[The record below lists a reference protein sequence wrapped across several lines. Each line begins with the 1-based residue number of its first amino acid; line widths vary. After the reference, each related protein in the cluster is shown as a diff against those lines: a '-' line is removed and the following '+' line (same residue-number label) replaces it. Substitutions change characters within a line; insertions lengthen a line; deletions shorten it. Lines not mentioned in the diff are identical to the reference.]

1 MKLNKIPY
9 QLSKI
14 CLIFSTLFLTQH
26 VVATETT
33 EIKPKEPAKIKN
45 KQAEKIPFAQY
56 VENLKKEAI
65 EQGIDAT
72 VVNNAFADVQFLQRS
87 VKADKQQPE
96 FKLTLDT
103 YLPRAVPDWKVKQ
116 ARIAYKKHYH
126 LLQKIGKEYGVQPRF
141 IVALW
146 GIETNFGKLTGRHYV
161 ISSLT
166 TMAYDGRR
174 EALFKKQ
181 LFAAL
186 DILQQGHIEQDKFIG
201 SWAGAMG
208 QVQFMPTSY
217 LNYAVDYS
225 GDGKKDIWNNYADV
239 FASAANYLKTEGWD
253 YDETWGRQVL
263 LPKNFDTELAG
274 LKQQKSL
281 QQWQELGLRRFDGSA
296 LPKVDIN
303 ASVVIPDDASGRVY
317 LAYNN
322 YRVLM
327 HWNRSYYFATAVSY
341 LSERINHPRIS
352 APEE

>member
-1 MKLNKIPY
+1 MKLTKFFT
-9 QLSKI
+9 L
-14 CLIFSTLFLTQH
+14 STLVLCSLN
-26 VVATETT
+26 A
-33 EIKPKEPAKIKN
+33 IANDSKPEQKKL
-45 KQAEKIPFAQY
+45 PFDQY
-56 VENLKKEAI
+56 VAQLKNEAI
-65 EQGIDAT
+65 ELGIDAT
-72 VVNNAFADVQFLQRS
+72 IVNNAFSEVKFLKRS
-87 VKADKQQPE
+87 VKSDKAQPE

-103 YLPRAVPDWKVKQ
+103 YLPRAVPDWKIEQ
-116 ARIAYKKHYH
+116 ARAAYKKHYQ
-126 LLQKIGKEYGVQPRF
+126 LLHKIGNEYGVQPRF

-146 GIETNFGKLTGRHYV
+146 GIETNFGRLTGHHNV

-186 DILQQGHIEQDKFIG
+186 TILEQGHIEQDKFIG

-217 LNYAVDYS
+217 LNYAVDYD

-253 YDETWGRQVL
+253 NSETWGRQVL
-263 LPKNFDTELAG
+263 IPDNFDIELAG
-274 LKQQKSL
+274 IKNQKTLKEWQK
-281 QQWQELGLRRFDGSA
+281 LGVRRFDGSA
-296 LPKVDIN
+296 LPKVAMN
-303 ASVVIPDDASGRVY
+303 ASIIIPDDASGRVY

-341 LSERINHPRIS
+341 LSERINYPRIT
-352 APEE
+352 P